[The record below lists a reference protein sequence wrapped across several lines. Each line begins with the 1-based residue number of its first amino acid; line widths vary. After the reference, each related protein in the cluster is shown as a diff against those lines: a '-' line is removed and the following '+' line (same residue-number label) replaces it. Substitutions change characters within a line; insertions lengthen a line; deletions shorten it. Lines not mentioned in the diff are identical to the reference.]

1 MGGPLRLGPW
11 ASGRAASASR
21 RSRPGELPS
30 PREMSMGSN
39 PTDEATS
46 PPPATFD
53 GDPNRQERPSP
64 RRLPFRSR
72 RVLAGSALALTVA
85 VLIAATVVWG
95 PSTPWMPRPAA
106 PRPVATPSAP
116 QESPSPLPVPPP
128 LDETYALEYPQPNL
142 EIHAQSA
149 VLVDLDTLQV
159 LWERDPHS
167 RRAPASRTKV
177 VTVPASA
184 TQVEPDS
191 TLMGLSP
198 GERLSV
204 RDLLYGIFLE
214 SGNDAAE
221 TLASAFVPRDRF
233 IQLMN
238 EKAAQLGMRDTH
250 FSNPTGLDAPDH
262 YSSAY
267 DLAIAA
273 AVIAVHEPE
282 LLAIAGARSV
292 VIPADADHPEY
303 DMRTLIRLVE
313 VYPGATGLKTGYT
326 DDAGYCLA
334 ATATRGGRHLL
345 AVVLHSD
352 TNLTTDAERLLDDG
366 FSIPVSAEPPPP
378 PAVDFL
384 TQ

>member
-1 MGGPLRLGPW
+1 MGSDLPDKPSSLPL
-11 ASGRAASASR
+11 AAPEGGMDHQERSSTRRPSSR
-21 RSRPGELPS
+21 RHR
-30 PREMSMGSN
+30 M
-39 PTDEATS
+39 
-46 PPPATFD
+46 
-53 GDPNRQERPSP
+53 
-64 RRLPFRSR
+64 
-72 RVLAGSALALTVA
+72 LAGSAAAAVVLALT
-85 VLIAATVVWG
+85 AATAMW
-95 PSTPWMPRPAA
+95 W
-106 PRPVATPSAP
+106 PSAP
-116 QESPSPLPVPPP
+116 WKAHSAAARLPAMPPAPHEVPSPLPAPPP
-128 LDETYALEYPQPNL
+128 FDETYALEHPQPNL
-142 EIHAQSA
+142 EIHAQSGI
-149 VLVDLDTLQV
+149 LVDLDTLQV

-167 RRAPASRTKV
+167 RRAPASLTKLMTVLVAMDLATSLDQV

-198 GERLSV
+198 GERISV
-204 RDLLYGIFLE
+204 RDLMYGIFLE

-221 TLASAFVPRDRF
+221 TLASVFVPRDQF

-267 DLAIAA
+267 DLAIVA
-273 AVIAVHEPE
+273 AVIAIHEPQ
-282 LLAIAGARSV
+282 LLAIAGTRSV
-292 VIPADADHPEY
+292 VIPGDADHPEY
-303 DMRTLIRLVE
+303 DMRTLIRLVD